1 MTKIEDA
8 VMNMA
13 HCLRSK
19 SINLPSTTLEA
30 FCNRELFKADRGT
43 VVFATVVQMV
53 LGI

>member
-8 VMNMA
+8 VMSMVTVWEA
-13 HCLRSK
+13 KALICPESV
-19 SINLPSTTLEA
+19 EA